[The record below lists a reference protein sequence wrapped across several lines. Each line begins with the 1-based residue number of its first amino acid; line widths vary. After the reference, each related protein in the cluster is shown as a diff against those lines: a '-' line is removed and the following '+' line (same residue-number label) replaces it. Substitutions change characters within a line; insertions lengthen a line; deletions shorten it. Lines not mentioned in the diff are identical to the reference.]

1 MKLVV
6 LSTDTPHHRFF
17 AQKIH
22 SFIKIRSLLLE
33 TSQNKPAFD
42 VSAPFKKKETEF
54 ELKNFFSDV
63 PNRFPNCPVLSY
75 ESMNDQAAIN
85 KLRQLSPDIGIVF
98 GTSKL
103 KRRVISCFSYAL
115 LNVHRGIP
123 EYYRGLDSDLWAIK
137 DKNYDQIG
145 TTLHLVEPELDT
157 GDILGKE
164 ILTLNQD
171 MRIHK
176 IRYYTTLLA
185 LKISIKV
192 LKQYLDGK
200 MVPAPQFQKGEYYSH
215 MPSNLKKELEVEF
228 NSYCK
233 NL

>member
-1 MKLVV
+1 MK
-6 LSTDTPHHRFF
+6 
-17 AQKIH
+17 
-22 SFIKIRSLLLE
+22 IKGLLLE
-33 TSQNKPAFD
+33 TSQNKPTFD

-63 PNRFPNCPVLSY
+63 PNAFPHCPVLSY
-75 ESMNDQAAIN
+75 ESVNDKEAIN
-85 KLRQLSPDIGIVF
+85 KLRELSPDIGIVF

-103 KRRVISCFSYAL
+103 KEEVISCFSSAL

-145 TTLHLVEPELDT
+145 TTLHLVEPELDI
-157 GDILGKE
+157 GDIAGKE
-164 ILTLNQD
+164 TLSLNQD

-185 LKISIKV
+185 SKISIEV
-192 LKQYLDGK
+192 LREALDGK
-200 MVPAPQFQKGEYYSH
+200 MNPTPQFQKGEYYSH
-215 MPSNLKKELEVEF
+215 MPSDLKKDLETQF
-228 NSYCK
+228 NTYCK